1 MARVTCAL
9 YDTDSG
15 RRVGRDG
22 GVPRPGVGGGVGG
35 GVGRGI
41 AEMGCRDVGPNGSVG
56 DGT

>member
-22 GVPRPGVGGGVGG
+22 GVPRPGVGDGVGG